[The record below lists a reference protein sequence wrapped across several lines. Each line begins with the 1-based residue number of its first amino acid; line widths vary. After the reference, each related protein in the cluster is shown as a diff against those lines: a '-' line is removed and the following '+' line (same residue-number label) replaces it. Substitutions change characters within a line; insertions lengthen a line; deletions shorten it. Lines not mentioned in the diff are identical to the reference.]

1 MFLREKKA
9 LQNCCFTSHQK
20 PAFSYLDLTC
30 KSWRI
35 HGARDESHSKP
46 TAKTST
52 GDDRDLRSH
61 PLSQSLKIMT
71 RVILSEEANVLGLR
85 DTTLEG
91 KGWRIRMLTHQEEEE
106 SAGLKMVCWPQ
117 DTRAELRTLN
127 PHMITEGPLSL
138 NKGHIARCG

>member
-1 MFLREKKA
+1 M
-9 LQNCCFTSHQK
+9 
-20 PAFSYLDLTC
+20 
-30 KSWRI
+30 
-35 HGARDESHSKP
+35 RDESHSKP

-106 SAGLKMVCWPQ
+106 SAGLKMVC
-117 DTRAELRTLN
+117 
-127 PHMITEGPLSL
+127 
-138 NKGHIARCG
+138 